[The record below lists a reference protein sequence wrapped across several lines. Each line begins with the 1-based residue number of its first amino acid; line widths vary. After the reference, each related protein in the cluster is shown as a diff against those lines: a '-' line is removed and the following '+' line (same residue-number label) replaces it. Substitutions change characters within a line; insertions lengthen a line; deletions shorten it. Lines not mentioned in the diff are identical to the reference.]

1 MRRAEASSTVHFA
14 SKVIFTPLVT
24 LLWAIVYFCTIPGA
38 VAHSSLGFLC
48 PALGWIIPLALSIS
62 VFFGQNFIYDF
73 AEFSRIW
80 LSDWKLAFK
89 KKLRREF
96 KEIRDAMK

>member
-1 MRRAEASSTVHFA
+1 M
-14 SKVIFTPLVT
+14 
-24 LLWAIVYFCTIPGA
+24 
-38 VAHSSLGFLC
+38 
-48 PALGWIIPLALSIS
+48 
-62 VFFGQNFIYDF
+62 FFGQNFIYDF

>member
-1 MRRAEASSTVHFA
+1 M
-14 SKVIFTPLVT
+14 
-24 LLWAIVYFCTIPGA
+24 
-38 VAHSSLGFLC
+38 AHSSLVFLC
-48 PALGWIIPLALSIS
+48 PAFGWIIPLALSIS

-96 KEIRDAMK
+96 KGIRDAMK